1 MKVDQGHVSIGSVV
15 GLYRIVRNIA
25 AGRGGGLYEGQHLLL
40 QTKVILK
47 ILGPELAGGRDVL
60 DRFPLEAKNAARI
73 NHENVCKVLDV
84 GRREDGFMFVA
95 MEFFEGVTLAW
106 ALREAPLPWP
116 RAKRI
121 ALQMAAGL
129 GAAHSL
135 SIVHGD
141 IKPENVYLAKK
152 GELLEVVKLLGF
164 GVAKALS
171 ASALAATQRAAT
183 SGTRSYTAPEQIDG
197 KAIDVATDVYAFGAV
212 LYEMLTGGPMF
223 TDRRSRTTPD
233 RRLVDVPPPSVRRPD
248 LGIPAAAD
256 AVILRALEVEPHR
269 RWTDMSALGRAM
281 EGIPDWPATG
291 IDIGPDEVTPILPL
305 ASIQAWTG
313 QSGEIVAGVEEPET
327 PGPDPD
333 IEISPLDPNLTST
346 EKVPTASDGRVVAAK
361 VPGGTPPTMPIVD
374 GRATG
379 KTPTTPAPNVAGTP
393 PPERVPPLPPPRPSQ
408 ARLVVPAAAPAR
420 RRWMVIGGAG
430 LAVALAV
437 AVGLGLS
444 QKPSSSG
451 SGSGGQA
458 SAKPAVVPHTAPVV
472 VSMND
477 ERLPPPAG
485 ARDPEA
491 AAEQAGGAGVQ
502 PGAGD
507 APRMQV
513 RRPGPPA
520 ARAPGVRPG
529 PIPGAAGPGPT
540 AAPVPAAA
548 RRPAGAAAGSQP
560 QPLDDGVIAPAAPA
574 RALEGNCTVTLGS
587 RPGSEVWID
596 GARLGPTPIV
606 ARSLA
611 CGKHQVAFRAVD
623 QGLEREET
631 IVLQPGQLLR
641 RSIDLT
647 KGPGDACAVTLSSQP
662 WSEVWIDNRRAGTTP
677 LVGYA
682 VSCGHHDIV
691 FRNNELQLSHRE
703 SIDVKPDEVPRR
715 VVNLEGSE

>member
-15 GLYRIVRNIA
+15 GLYRIVRSIA

-73 NHENVCKVLDV
+73 THENVCKVLDV

-95 MEFFEGVTLAW
+95 MEFFDGVTLAW

-141 IKPENVYLAKK
+141 LKPENVYLAKK

-171 ASALAATQRAAT
+171 ASALAATQRVAT

-269 RWTDMSALGRAM
+269 RWTDMSAVSRAM

-313 QSGEIVAGVEEPET
+313 QSGEIVAGVEEGTPVPE
-327 PGPDPD
+327 PEPE
-333 IEISPLDPNLTST
+333 IEISALDPNLTST
-346 EKVPTASDGRVVAAK
+346 EKVPTSSDGRVITERA
-361 VPGGTPPTMPIVD
+361 PGGTPPTMPIVD
-374 GRATG
+374 GRAAG
-379 KTPTTPAPNVAGTP
+379 KTPTTPLPNAGGTSGL
-393 PPERVPPLPPPRPSQ
+393 ERVPPLPPPRPSQ
-408 ARLVVPAAAPAR
+408 ARLVVPPAAPGR
-420 RRWMVIGGAG
+420 RRWMVIGGVG

-451 SGSGGQA
+451 AEA
-458 SAKPAVVPHTAPVV
+458 SAKPAVATHTGPVV

-477 ERLPPPAG
+477 ERPKPAAG
-485 ARDPEA
+485 AREPEPA
-491 AAEQAGGAGVQ
+491 PEQPGGAAVE

-507 APRMQV
+507 VPSRMQV

-520 ARAPGVRPG
+520 ARPPGVR
-529 PIPGAAGPGPT
+529 PIPGAAGPGAA
-540 AAPVPAAA
+540 AAPPTPAAA
-548 RRPAGAAAGSQP
+548 RRPAGAAAGPQP
-560 QPLDDGVIAPAAPA
+560 QPIDDTAAAPAAPPAA

-596 GARLGPTPIV
+596 GTRLGPTPIV

-647 KGPGDACAVTLSSQP
+647 KGPGDSCAVTLSSQP
-662 WSEVWIDNRRAGTTP
+662 WSEVWIDNRRAGNTP

-715 VVNLEGSE
+715 IVNLDGAAE